1 MVKRLMKK
9 MIRLGVHRVVL
20 NCVCRPTL
28 HRLRK
33 LDRTD
38 IGIFKSGET
47 V

>member
-1 MVKRLMKK
+1 MVKRLLRK
-9 MIRLGVHRVVL
+9 MIRLGVHQVVL
-20 NCVCRPTL
+20 NCVCRSTL
-28 HRLRK
+28 SLLRK